1 MALILILFY
10 LFICLFTY
18 LFINFLPLLVS
29 AQWTLGPLEESWEF
43 IAVKL
48 LIAFEVSFIEERVS
62 CCSHFTGP
70 ELTNALAEASIENI
84 NLNNV
89 T

>member
-1 MALILILFY
+1 MIKKKNKKSPSQDGREKNIFYADWDVVERKSLALILILFY

-48 LIAFEVSFIEERVS
+48 LIAFEVSFI
-62 CCSHFTGP
+62 
-70 ELTNALAEASIENI
+70 
-84 NLNNV
+84 
-89 T
+89 